1 MLQGVEP
8 LPRSE
13 GSRAEDLVRRLEA
26 IILERSADQPPRLGS
41 KEELR
46 KAFQVAHGTMNEAV
60 RVLETRGMIELRRGP
75 QGGVFVAPPSLSLRL
90 SQVVLGVKRSKR
102 TVEYC
107 LAVRN
112 QIEPLTIVE
121 AAKVGLIKI
130 AAVDE
135 LYLIL
140 EKMIATASDVE
151 QSLRWNWLLQRK
163 IAQMGEN
170 VILTGIYLS
179 LLDFIEVEVVEVAP
193 AKSYVH
199 VARMQD
205 MHREIIDAIASGDP
219 ERAAEA
225 AKRHPLPL
233 EEDADAPVERALRS
247 RRGASGHGR

>member
-26 IILERSADQPPRLGS
+26 IILERGADQSPRLGS

-90 SQVVLGVKRSKR
+90 SQVVLGVKHSKT
-102 TVEYC
+102 TVEQC

-112 QIEPLTIVE
+112 QIDPLAIIE
-121 AAKVGLIKI
+121 AAKVGRLKT

-135 LYLIL
+135 LYALL
-140 EKMIATASDVE
+140 DRMIESASEPDR
-151 QSLRWNWLLQRK
+151 SLRLNWKLHRK
-163 IAQMGEN
+163 IAELGEN
-170 VILTGIYLS
+170 TVLTAIYLN
-179 LLDFIEVEVVEVAP
+179 LMDFIEAEVVEVAP
-193 AKSYVH
+193 ARSYVH
-199 VARMQD
+199 VARMQA
-205 MHREIIDAIASGDP
+205 MHREIVDAIASGNP
-219 ERAAEA
+219 ERAAAA
-225 AKRHPLPL
+225 AKHHPLPL
-233 EEDADAPVERALRS
+233 EDESDASAAEVGHSTEANDDAR
-247 RRGASGHGR
+247 